1 MNYLSEQQILIML
14 SNWVQIINFRRSGSQ
29 LLVEGYI
36 NPGTDPEFI
45 LQQFRG
51 VVPKIGYYQVN
62 SRDVFAVRLQSLRHK
77 IPMLNLILLLLTIC
91 STLFAGTLL
100 AGFNPLQ
107 DFSLIVKG
115 VPFSITLMLILGV
128 HELGHF
134 LMAKKNRVDASL
146 PYFLPAPTFIG
157 TFGAFIK
164 MRAPVQKRRALVEI
178 GAAGPIAGFL
188 VAVPALFVGLS
199 ASKIMTTSAT
209 VGLKLGESIMMK
221 IATWIMYPGLS
232 DTMDIML
239 HPVAFAAWIGM
250 LVTMLNL
257 LPIGQLD
264 GGHIAYALLGKW
276 YKKIGWGAL
285 GAILILSIF
294 STNWLVWAVL
304 VYLLTRMRHPPILDS
319 NSPVTKYEKMLGIIT
334 LIIFILTF
342 IPVPFQFQ

>member
-1 MNYLSEQQILIML
+1 MNYLNERQILIML
-14 SNWVQIINFRRSGSQ
+14 SNWVQIINSRRSGNN
-29 LLVEGYI
+29 LLIDGYI
-36 NPGTDPEFI
+36 NPGVTPEYV
-45 LQQFRG
+45 LQQTRSA
-51 VVPKIGYYQVN
+51 VPKISYYKIN
-62 SRDVFAVRLQSLRHK
+62 SRDVFAIRLKGWRQK
-77 IPMLNLILLLLTIC
+77 IPLLNLILLVLTIC

-115 VPFSITLMLILGV
+115 VPFSLTLMLILGV

-134 LMAKKNRVDASL
+134 LMAKKNQVDASL

-164 MRAPVQKRRALVEI
+164 MRAPVQRRRALVEI

-188 VAVPALFVGLS
+188 IAVPALFVGLS
-199 ASKIMTTSAT
+199 ASTIMNTPNT
-209 VGLKLGESIMMK
+209 VGIKLGESILMK
-221 IATWIMYPGLS
+221 IATWIMYPGLT
-232 DTMDIML
+232 DAMDIML

-294 STNWLVWAVL
+294 SANWLIWAAL

-334 LIIFILTF
+334 LVIFILTF
-342 IPVPFQFQ
+342 IPVPFQF

>member
-14 SNWVQIINFRRSGSQ
+14 SSWVQIINSRRSGSN
-29 LLVEGYI
+29 LLIEGYL
-36 NPGTDPEFI
+36 NPGVTPEYV
-45 LQQFRG
+45 LQQTRG
-51 VVPKIGYYQVN
+51 AVPKINYYKIN
-62 SRDVFAVRLQSLRHK
+62 SRDVFAIRLKGLHQK
-77 IPMLNLILLLLTIC
+77 IPVLNLVLLVLTIC
-91 STLFAGTLL
+91 STLFAGALL

-115 VPFSITLMLILGV
+115 VPFSLTLMLILGV

-188 VAVPALFVGLS
+188 IAVPALFVGLS
-199 ASKIMTTSAT
+199 ASTIMTASDT
-209 VGLKLGESIMMK
+209 VGLKLGESILMK

-232 DTMDIML
+232 DGMDIML

-276 YKKIGWGAL
+276 YKKIGWSAL

-294 STNWLVWAVL
+294 SANWLVWAAL
-304 VYLLTRMRHPPILDS
+304 VYLLTRMKHPPILDS
-319 NSPVTKYEKMLGIIT
+319 NSPVTKYEKLLGIIT
-334 LIIFILTF
+334 LVIFILTF
-342 IPVPFQFQ
+342 IPVPFQF